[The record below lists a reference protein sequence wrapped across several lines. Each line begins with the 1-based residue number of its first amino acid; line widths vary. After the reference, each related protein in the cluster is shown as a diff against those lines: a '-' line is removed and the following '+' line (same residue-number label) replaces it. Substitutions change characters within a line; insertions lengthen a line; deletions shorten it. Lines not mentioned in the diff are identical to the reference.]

1 MHNLKRNLSWTE
13 FQLSHHLVHHRSICF
28 VLDSDFEHIKQH
40 QLCKEL
46 IVDTFTE
53 LDDEDFFGLVSYQKS
68 RV

>member
-1 MHNLKRNLSWTE
+1 M
-13 FQLSHHLVHHRSICF
+13 
-28 VLDSDFEHIKQH
+28 LDSDFEHIKQH